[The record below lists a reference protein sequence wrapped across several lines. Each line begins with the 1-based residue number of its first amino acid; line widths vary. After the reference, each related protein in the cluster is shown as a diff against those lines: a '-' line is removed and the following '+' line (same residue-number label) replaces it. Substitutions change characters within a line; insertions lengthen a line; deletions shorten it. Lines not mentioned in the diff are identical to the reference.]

1 MLTPDQY
8 LSVVTER
15 IQRTGG
21 QLRQVPIGPVTA
33 VVGLWT
39 ESVMLSTMNYAVV
52 AAPLPEISAAALHSF
67 TGQASQIARSNV
79 VGSVGWTAASVVIAG
94 LVGTRVYPD
103 AAQVASAKSS
113 NQWGGETRMVA
124 VDLSAGHAHM
134 FIGTKMWG
142 AAMHSSINAKVTF
155 GFPQPAE
162 AEAQFQWQAQQQGGQ
177 PQLQQS
183 FPQSG
188 PQPQQPYPQQPQPQ
202 QPPYPQQ
209 PGHTPPFP
217 GGYRHPPGY
226 QQPGPYGY

>member
-1 MLTPDQY
+1 VLTPDQY

-33 VVGLWT
+33 VIGLFT
-39 ESVMLSTMNYAVV
+39 ESVMLSTMNYAIV
-52 AAPLPEISAAALHSF
+52 AAPLPEINAAALHSF
-67 TGQASQIARSNV
+67 TGQATQVARANV

-103 AAQVASAKSS
+103 AAQVAAAKSS

-124 VDLSAGHAHM
+124 IDLSSGQVHT
-134 FIGTKMWG
+134 FLGTKMWG

-162 AEAQFQWQAQQQGGQ
+162 AYAQFQWQAQQQGGQ
-177 PQLQQS
+177 PQPQPQQG

-188 PQPQQPYPQQPQPQ
+188 PQPQQPYPQQHPQ
-202 QPPYPQQ
+202 QPAYPQQ
-209 PGHTPPFP
+209 PGYQQP
-217 GGYRHPPGY
+217 GYGQPQQPGY